1 MTILFDKMIVIWP
14 VSDYDVLTLLYYQRL
29 SGSKLGIALV
39 DLVSRVRSSFVVR
52 GPWTAVRASI
62 GQS

>member
-39 DLVSRVRSSFVVR
+39 NLVSRVRSSFVVR
-52 GPWTAVRASI
+52 GP
-62 GQS
+62 